1 MDALGSLNLD
11 VVAAIGWFYL
21 ATNSLR
27 MFTYVP
33 QILAVWHCRD
43 GARSISLITW
53 YSWAVSNLTAIAYGT
68 LVVHDGFFTF
78 ISTINFTCCTAV
90 ALIASSKRRNLRRIS
105 KAEIEIETEAAVHR
119 DLAPSV
125 ETARVPPLLVRVR

>member
-1 MDALGSLNLD
+1 MDALGSFNLD

-68 LVVHDGFFTF
+68 LVVHDEFFTF
-78 ISTINFTCCTAV
+78 ISTINFTCCTAI
-90 ALIASSKRRNLRRIS
+90 ALIASSKRRTLRS
-105 KAEIEIETEAAVHR
+105 SLKAETEADAEAAAPR

-125 ETARVPPLLVRVR
+125 ETVRVPPLLVRVR